1 MDKHYDPKAVEAKWY
16 PRWENGGAFK
26 PSGKGAPYSVVIP
39 PPNVTGILHMGHA
52 LNDTIQDV
60 LVRWHRMRGDDT
72 LWVPGTDHAGIA
84 TQNVVEK
91 ALRKEGKRRQDLGRE
106 AFVERVWEW
115 KKQYGGTIVR
125 QLRALGCSCDWSHE
139 RFTMD
144 EGLSRAVA
152 QVFTKL
158 YDEGLIYRGNYIVN
172 WCPRCGTALADD
184 EVEHE
189 PNHGHLW
196 YVRYPVVGSALG
208 TKGEAYKDYVMVA
221 TTRPETLPGDTA
233 VAVNPKDERYAH
245 LVGKTVVLPLTGRE
259 IPVIADDYVE
269 REFGTGIVKITPAHD
284 PNDFQVGKRHGLEE
298 INIMNGDG
306 TMNALAGEAY
316 AGLDRF
322 ACREKIVSDLE
333 AGGFLDRTE
342 DYDNQVG
349 HCYRCHT
356 VVESRLSPQWFVKM
370 KPLAEAAVEAVKSGK
385 IVFTPKRYENTYF
398 NWMENIRDWCIS
410 RQIWWG
416 HRIPVY
422 TCGEC
427 KHEWAA
433 PEKPA
438 ECPHCH
444 APAEKITQDPDVLDT
459 WFSSWLWPFSTLG
472 WPDKTADLARYYPT
486 ADLCTAPDII
496 FFWVARMIMAG
507 CKFMGDVPFRNVNF
521 HGVVRDAQ
529 GRKMSK
535 SLGNSLDPLEIIEK
549 YSADALRFTLMQT
562 TSPGID
568 VFISMDKFEL
578 GRNFGTKLW
587 NAARFLQMHAAKVE
601 GFSFR
606 EAWKASRQDTLLRTA
621 ASATPAP
628 APGCPAATTSR
639 GCGLSVDDRHILA
652 TCDEAI
658 KAMDAALAGYRF
670 QDAALAV
677 YDFVWSQ
684 FCDWYLEE
692 AKRDLYGD
700 DPARRAQVVGI
711 LADVFGRALRMIHPF
726 MPFVTEE
733 IWHQLGYAVSDDET
747 ISHAP
752 WPRPYTDE
760 QRVAWGVTED
770 VRAYVNARHDLI
782 TAGRALRATV
792 SLAPSAKAAFVV
804 SAKTG
809 SDAARLRADADSLAT
824 FLGASGV
831 EVLVGETL
839 SGMPTADTALGTVG
853 LKLEGSVD
861 AEAEKKK
868 AQDDI
873 AKLEG
878 FLRTVEAKLG
888 NETFLSKAPPAIVE
902 QQKARKSEL
911 LADLERKR
919 ALLASLG
926 G

>member
-1 MDKHYDPKAVEAKWY
+1 
-16 PRWENGGAFK
+16 
-26 PSGKGAPYSVVIP
+26 
-39 PPNVTGILHMGHA
+39 
-52 LNDTIQDV
+52 
-60 LVRWHRMRGDDT
+60 
-72 LWVPGTDHAGIA
+72 
-84 TQNVVEK
+84 
-91 ALRKEGKRRQDLGRE
+91 
-106 AFVERVWEW
+106 
-115 KKQYGGTIVR
+115 
-125 QLRALGCSCDWSHE
+125 
-139 RFTMD
+139 MD

-152 QVFTKL
+152 EVFTEMYEKDL
-158 YDEGLIYRGNYIVN
+158 VYRGNYIVN

-184 EVEHE
+184 EIEHE

-208 TKGEAYKDYVMVA
+208 VKGEAYKDYIMVA

-233 VAVNPKDERYAH
+233 VAVNPKDERYLH
-245 LVGKTVVLPLTGRE
+245 LHGKTVILPLTGRE
-259 IPVIADDYVE
+259 IPVLPDDYVE

-284 PNDFQVGKRHGLEE
+284 PNDFLVGKRHGLEE

-306 TMNALAGEAY
+306 TMNELAGAAY

-322 ACREKIVSDLE
+322 ACRERIVADLD
-333 AGGFLDRTE
+333 AGGFLDHVE

-356 VVESRLSPQWFVKM
+356 VVESRLSKQWFVRM
-370 KPLAEAAVEAVKSGK
+370 KPLAEKAMEVVRDGR

-422 TCGEC
+422 TCEC
-427 KHEWAA
+427 GHEWAA
-433 PEKPA
+433 TEKPTV
-438 ECPHCH
+438 CPKCG
-444 APAEKITQDPDVLDT
+444 AGADRITQDPDVLDT

-472 WPDKTADLARYYPT
+472 WPDRTADLARYYPT
-486 ADLCTAPDII
+486 TDLCTAPDII

-507 CKFMGDVPFRNVNF
+507 CRFMGDVPFRNVVL

-535 SLGNSLDPLEIIEK
+535 SLGNSLDPLEIIGK

-568 VFISMDKFEL
+568 VFISMDKFEI
-578 GRNFGTKLW
+578 GRNFGTKIW
-587 NAARFLQMHAAKVE
+587 NAARFLQMHASKVE
-601 GFSFR
+601 GFSFAAYAGSPDGR
-606 EAWKASRQDTLLRTA
+606 APSRPSESA
-621 ASATPAP
+621 AS
-628 APGCPAATTSR
+628 
-639 GCGLSVDDRHILA
+639 LSLDDRHILA
-652 TCDEAI
+652 TADAALA
-658 KAMDAALAGYRF
+658 AMDTALAGYRF

-711 LADVFGRALRMIHPF
+711 LAEVFGRALRMIHPF

-733 IWHQLGYAVSDDET
+733 IWHQLGYATSDEET

-752 WPRPYTDE
+752 WPTPFTAE
-760 QRVAWGVTED
+760 EKAAWGIDED

-782 TAGRALRATV
+782 TAGRALRSSISA
-792 SLAPSAKAAFVV
+792 LKPSDKVAFVV
-804 SAKTG
+804 SAKTAG
-809 SDAARLRADADSLAT
+809 AAARLRAETESLAG

-831 EVLVGETL
+831 EVLEGETL
-839 SGMPTADTALGTVG
+839 SGMPAADTALGTIA

-868 AQDDI
+868 AQDEI

-888 NETFLSKAPPAIVE
+888 NETFLSKAPPSSSSRRP
-902 QQKARKSEL
+902 ARRSSSPTSP
-911 LADLERKR
+911 ASAPSSPPSASPTDRRSAKR
-919 ALLASLG
+919 
-926 G
+926 

>member
-16 PRWENGGAFK
+16 PIWESSGAFK
-26 PSGKGAPYSVVIP
+26 PCGKGRPYSVVIP

-72 LWVPGTDHAGIA
+72 LWIPGTDHAGIA

-106 AFVERVWEW
+106 AFIERVWQW
-115 KKQYGGTIVR
+115 KRQYGGTIVH

-152 QVFTKL
+152 QVFTRL
-158 YDEGLIYRGNYIVN
+158 YNEGLVYRGNYIVN

-189 PNHGHLW
+189 PHHGHLW
-196 YVRYPVVGSALG
+196 YVRYPVAGSEPG
-208 TKGEAYKDYVMVA
+208 VRGEAFKDYIVVA

-245 LVGKTVVLPLTGRE
+245 LRGKTVVLPLSGRL
-259 IPVIADDYVE
+259 IPVIEDDYVE

-284 PNDFQVGKRHGLEE
+284 ANDFQVGKRHGLQE
-298 INIMNGDG
+298 INIMEGDG
-306 TMNALAGEAY
+306 TMNALAGAAY

-322 ACREKIVSDLE
+322 ECRERIVEDLE
-333 AGGFLDRTE
+333 KGGFLDHVE

-356 VVESRLSPQWFVKM
+356 VVDSRLSPQWFVKM
-370 KPLAEAAVEAVKSGK
+370 KPLAEVASEAVRSGK

-398 NWMENIRDWCIS
+398 NWMDGIRDWCIS

-422 TCGEC
+422 TCACG
-427 KHEWAA
+427 HEWAA
-433 PEKPA
+433 AEKPTV
-438 ECPHCH
+438 CPKCG
-444 APAEKITQDPDVLDT
+444 APSEKITQDPDVLDT

-472 WPDKTADLARYYPT
+472 WPDRTDDLARYYPT

-568 VFISMDKFEL
+568 VFISMDKFEI
-578 GRNFGTKLW
+578 GRNFGTKIW
-587 NAARFLQMHAAKVE
+587 NAARFIQMHALKVD
-601 GFSFR
+601 GFSF
-606 EAWKASRQDTLLRTA
+606 AAFNGSSA
-621 ASATPAP
+621 ASPLRQE
-628 APGCPAATTSR
+628 AAS
-639 GCGLSVDDRHILA
+639 LSLDDRHILA
-652 TCDEAI
+652 TADAALA
-658 KAMDAALAGYRF
+658 AMDAALAGYRF
-670 QDAALAV
+670 QDAALAA

-692 AKRDLYGD
+692 AKRALYGD
-700 DPARRAQVVGI
+700 DEARRDQVVRI
-711 LADVFGRALRMIHPF
+711 LADVFGRALRMVHPF

-733 IWHQLGYAVSDDET
+733 IWHQLGYAASDAET

-752 WPRPYTDE
+752 WPTAYTAE
-760 QRVAWGVTED
+760 QRAAWGLDEET
-770 VRAYVNARHDLI
+770 RAYVNARHELV
-782 TAGRALRATV
+782 TAGRALRAAV
-792 SLAPSAKAAFVV
+792 SSIRPSDKPGFVV
-804 SAKTG
+804 VPKTAEA
-809 SDAARLRADADSLAT
+809 AARLRSETESLSG
-824 FLGASGV
+824 FLGASAV
-831 EVLVGETL
+831 EILEGATL
-839 SGMPTADTALGTVG
+839 TGMPSSDTSLGTIA
-853 LKLEGSVD
+853 LKLSGSVD

-868 AQDDI
+868 TGDEI

-878 FLRTVEAKLG
+878 FLRTVEAKLS

-902 QQKARKSEL
+902 QQRARKAEL
-911 LADLERKR
+911 LDDLARKR
-919 ALLASLG
+919 ALLSSLG
-926 G
+926 

>member
-16 PRWENGGAFK
+16 PIWENTGAFK
-26 PSGKGAPYSVVIP
+26 PSGRGKPYSVVIP

-115 KKQYGGTIVR
+115 KKQYGGTIVK

-152 QVFTKL
+152 EVFTEMYEKDL
-158 YDEGLIYRGNYIVN
+158 VYRGNYIVN

-184 EVEHE
+184 EIEHE

-208 TKGEAYKDYVMVA
+208 VKGEAYKDYIMVA

-233 VAVNPKDERYAH
+233 VAVNPKDERYLH
-245 LVGKTVVLPLTGRE
+245 LHGKTVILPLTGRE
-259 IPVIADDYVE
+259 IPVLPDDYVE
-269 REFGTGIVKITPAHD
+269 REFGTGIVKITPARGDQHHERRRHD
-284 PNDFQVGKRHGLEE
+284 ERARRRRLRRPRPLRVPREDRRRPRRRRLPRPRRGLRQPGRPLLPLPHRRRVPPLQAVVRPHEAPRRE
-298 INIMNGDG
+298 GDG
-306 TMNALAGEAY
+306 GRA
-316 AGLDRF
+316 R
-322 ACREKIVSDLE
+322 RP
-333 AGGFLDRTE
+333 
-342 DYDNQVG
+342 
-349 HCYRCHT
+349 H
-356 VVESRLSPQWFVKM
+356 RLHP
-370 KPLAEAAVEAVKSGK
+370 
-385 IVFTPKRYENTYF
+385 
-398 NWMENIRDWCIS
+398 S

-422 TCGEC
+422 TCEC
-427 KHEWAA
+427 GHEWAA
-433 PEKPA
+433 TEKPTV
-438 ECPHCH
+438 CPKCG
-444 APAEKITQDPDVLDT
+444 AGADRITQDPDVLDT

-472 WPDKTADLARYYPT
+472 WPDRTADLARYYPT
-486 ADLCTAPDII
+486 TDLCTAPDII

-507 CKFMGDVPFRNVNF
+507 CRFMGDVPFRNVVL

-535 SLGNSLDPLEIIEK
+535 SLGNSLDPLEIIGK

-568 VFISMDKFEL
+568 VFISMDKFEI
-578 GRNFGTKLW
+578 GRNFGTKIW
-587 NAARFLQMHAAKVE
+587 NAARFLQMHASKVE
-601 GFSFR
+601 GFSFAAYAGSPDGR
-606 EAWKASRQDTLLRTA
+606 APSRPSESA
-621 ASATPAP
+621 AA
-628 APGCPAATTSR
+628 
-639 GCGLSVDDRHILA
+639 LSLDDRHILA
-652 TCDEAI
+652 TADAALA
-658 KAMDAALAGYRF
+658 AMDTALAGYRF

-711 LADVFGRALRMIHPF
+711 LAEVFGRALRMIHPF

-733 IWHQLGYAVSDDET
+733 IWHQLGYATSDEET

-752 WPRPYTDE
+752 WPTPFTAE
-760 QRVAWGVTED
+760 EKAAWGIDED

-782 TAGRALRATV
+782 TAGRALRSSITA
-792 SLAPSAKAAFVV
+792 LKPSDKVAFVV
-804 SAKTG
+804 SAKT
-809 SDAARLRADADSLAT
+809 AEATARLRAETESLAG

-831 EVLVGETL
+831 EVLEGETL
-839 SGMPTADTALGTVG
+839 SGMPAADTALGTIA

-861 AEAEKKK
+861 AEAEKRK
-868 AQDDI
+868 AQDEI

-888 NETFLSKAPPAIVE
+888 NETFLSKAPAAIVE
-902 QQKARKSEL
+902 QQKARKEEL
-911 LADLERKR
+911 LADLARKR

-926 G
+926 

>member
-1 MDKHYDPKAVEAKWY
+1 MDKHYDPKAIEAKWY
-16 PRWENGGAFK
+16 PWWEQTGKFK
-26 PSGKGAPYSVVIP
+26 PSGKGTPWSMVIP

-60 LVRWHRMRGDDT
+60 LARWHRMQGRDV

-91 ALRKEGKRRQDLGRE
+91 ALRKEGKRRQDLGRD
-106 AFVERVWEW
+106 AFIERVWQW
-115 KKQYGGTIVR
+115 RKQYGGTIVR

-152 QVFTKL
+152 QVFTQM
-158 YDEGLIYRGNYIVN
+158 YDEGLVYRGNYIVN

-196 YVRYPVVGSALG
+196 YVRYPVVGSAAG
-208 TKGEAYKDYVMVA
+208 VRGEAYRDYVMVA

-284 PNDFQVGKRHGLEE
+284 PNDFQVGKRHGLAE

-306 TMNALAGEAY
+306 TMNELAGAAY

-322 ACREKIVSDLE
+322 ACREKIVADLQ

-356 VVESRLSPQWFVKM
+356 VVESRLSPQWFVRM
-370 KPLAEAAVEAVKSGK
+370 KPLAEKAVEAVRSGT
-385 IVFTPKRYENTYF
+385 IRFTPKRYENTYF

-422 TCGEC
+422 TCSCG
-427 KHEWAA
+427 HEWAA
-433 PEKPA
+433 PEKPTV
-438 ECPHCH
+438 CPKCG
-444 APAEKITQDPDVLDT
+444 AGADRITQDPDVLDT

-472 WPDKTADLARYYPT
+472 WPDHTADLARYYPT

-507 CKFMGDVPFRNVNF
+507 CKFMGDVPFHNVVL
-521 HGVVRDAQ
+521 HGVVRDAL

-568 VFISMDKFEL
+568 VFISMDKFEI

-587 NAARFLQMHAAKVE
+587 NAARFIQLHASKLP
-601 GFSFR
+601 GFSF
-606 EAWKASRQDTLLRTA
+606 ADFASKGVEPA
-621 ASATPAP
+621 GHGPAGGAP
-628 APGCPAATTSR
+628 APS
-639 GCGLSVDDRHILA
+639 SSDRHILA
-652 TCDEAI
+652 TA
-658 KAMDAALAGYRF
+658 DAALAAVDAALAAYRF
-670 QDAALAV
+670 QDAALAL

-684 FCDWYLEE
+684 FCDWYLED
-692 AKRDLYGD
+692 AKRDLYGAD
-700 DPARRAQVVGI
+700 DARRAQVVRI

-733 IWHQLGYAVSDDET
+733 IWHQMGYGSAEES
-747 ISHAP
+747 ISLAP
-752 WPRPYTDE
+752 WPTPYPAE
-760 QRVAWGVTED
+760 FRAAWGASDE
-770 VRAYVNARHDLI
+770 VRAFVNARHDLV
-782 TAGRALRATV
+782 TAGRALRSAAGVPAT
-792 SLAPSAKAAFVV
+792 AKAAYAVH
-804 SAKTG
+804 AKTLA
-809 SDAARLRADADSLAT
+809 DADRLRADADVLAAALNASSLDI
-824 FLGASGV
+824 ASDAP
-831 EVLVGETL
+831 L
-839 SGMPTADTALGTVG
+839 SGMPTAETPLGTVG
-853 LKLEGSVD
+853 LRLEGLVD
-861 AEAEKKK
+861 AAAEKAK
-868 AQDDI
+868 AEEEI
-873 AKLEG
+873 AKLRK
-878 FLRTVEAKLG
+878 FLATVEAKLS
-888 NETFLSKAPPAIVE
+888 NETFLSKAPPAIVR
-902 QQKARKSEL
+902 QQQDRKAEL
-911 LADLERKR
+911 LADIARQEQRLA
-919 ALLASLG
+919 ALS
-926 G
+926 

>member
-16 PRWENGGAFK
+16 PIWENTGAFK
-26 PSGKGAPYSVVIP
+26 PSGRGKPYSVVIP

-115 KKQYGGTIVR
+115 RKQYGGTIVR

-152 QVFTKL
+152 QVFTRL

-208 TKGEAYKDYVMVA
+208 VKGVAYQDYVMVA

-233 VAVNPKDERYAH
+233 VAVNPKDERYLH
-245 LVGKTVVLPLTGRE
+245 LHGKTVVLPLTGRE
-259 IPVIADDYVE
+259 IPVLPDDYVE

-284 PNDFQVGKRHGLEE
+284 PNDFLVGKRHGLEE

-306 TMNALAGEAY
+306 TMNELAGAAY

-322 ACREKIVSDLE
+322 ACRERIVADLE
-333 AGGFLDRTE
+333 AGGFLDHVE

-370 KPLAEAAVEAVKSGK
+370 KPLAVAAIDAVRTGK

-416 HRIPVY
+416 HRTPVY
-422 TCGEC
+422 TCACG
-427 KHEWAA
+427 HEWAA

-438 ECPHCH
+438 VCPKCG
-444 APAEKITQDPDVLDT
+444 AGADKITQDPDVLDT

-472 WPDKTADLARYYPT
+472 WPDKTADLAKFYPT

-535 SLGNSLDPLEIIEK
+535 SLGNSLDPLEIIGK

-568 VFISMDKFEL
+568 VFISMDKFEI
-578 GRNFGTKLW
+578 GRNFGTKIW
-587 NAARFLQMHAAKVE
+587 NAARFLQMHASKVP
-601 GFSFR
+601 GFSFAAYAGSPDGR
-606 EAWKASRQDTLLRTA
+606 APSRPSESAGTA
-621 ASATPAP
+621 
-628 APGCPAATTSR
+628 
-639 GCGLSVDDRHILA
+639 LSLDDRHILA
-652 TCDEAI
+652 TA
-658 KAMDAALAGYRF
+658 DAALAAMDTALSGYRF

-711 LADVFGRALRMIHPF
+711 LAEVFGRALRMIHPF

-733 IWHQLGYAVSDDET
+733 IWHQLGYATSDEET

-752 WPRPYTDE
+752 WPAPFTAE
-760 QRVAWGVTED
+760 EKAAWGIDED

-782 TAGRALRATV
+782 TAGRALRSSITA
-792 SLAPSAKAAFVV
+792 LKPSDKVAFVV
-804 SAKTG
+804 SAKTAEA
-809 SDAARLRADADSLAT
+809 AARLRAETESLAG

-831 EVLVGETL
+831 EVLEGETL
-839 SGMPTADTALGTVG
+839 SGMPAADTALGTIA
-853 LKLEGSVD
+853 LRLEGSID

-868 AQDDI
+868 AQEEI

-888 NETFLSKAPPAIVE
+888 NETFLSKAPAAIVE
-902 QQKARKSEL
+902 QQKARKEEL
-911 LADLERKR
+911 LADLARKR

-926 G
+926 

>member
-16 PRWENGGAFK
+16 PIWENTGAFK
-26 PSGKGAPYSVVIP
+26 PSGQGKPYSVVIP

-152 QVFTKL
+152 EVFTEMYEKDL
-158 YDEGLIYRGNYIVN
+158 VYRGNYIVN

-184 EVEHE
+184 EIEHE

-208 TKGEAYKDYVMVA
+208 VKGEAYKDYIMVA

-233 VAVNPKDERYAH
+233 VAVNPKDERYLH
-245 LVGKTVVLPLTGRE
+245 LHGKTVILPLTGRE
-259 IPVIADDYVE
+259 IPVLPDDYVE

-284 PNDFQVGKRHGLEE
+284 PNDFLVGKRHGLEE

-306 TMNALAGEAY
+306 TMNELAGAAY

-322 ACREKIVSDLE
+322 ACRERIVADLD
-333 AGGFLDRTE
+333 AGGFLDHVE

-356 VVESRLSPQWFVKM
+356 VVESRLSKQWFVRM
-370 KPLAEAAVEAVKSGK
+370 KPLAEKAMEVVRDGR

-422 TCGEC
+422 TCEC
-427 KHEWAA
+427 GHEWAA
-433 PEKPA
+433 TEKPTV
-438 ECPHCH
+438 CPKCG
-444 APAEKITQDPDVLDT
+444 AGADKITQDPDVLDT

-472 WPDKTADLARYYPT
+472 WPDRTADLARYYPT
-486 ADLCTAPDII
+486 TDLCTAPDII

-507 CKFMGDVPFRNVNF
+507 CRFMGDVPFRNVVL

-535 SLGNSLDPLEIIEK
+535 SLGNSLDPLEIIGK

-568 VFISMDKFEL
+568 VFISMDKFEI
-578 GRNFGTKLW
+578 GRNFGTKIW
-587 NAARFLQMHAAKVE
+587 NAARFLQMHASKVE
-601 GFSFR
+601 GFSFAAFR
-606 EAWKASRQDTLLRTA
+606 GEGEAVGGTGARHSSLVTRHSPSDSE
-621 ASATPAP
+621 ASA
-628 APGCPAATTSR
+628 
-639 GCGLSVDDRHILA
+639 LSLDDRHILA
-652 TCDEAI
+652 TADAALA
-658 KAMDAALAGYRF
+658 AMDTALAGYRF

-711 LADVFGRALRMIHPF
+711 LAEVFGRALRMIHPF

-733 IWHQLGYAVSDDET
+733 IWHQLGYATSDEET

-752 WPRPYTDE
+752 WPTPFTAE
-760 QRVAWGVTED
+760 QKAAWGIDED

-782 TAGRALRATV
+782 TAGRALRSSISA
-792 SLAPSAKAAFVV
+792 LKPSDKVAFVV
-804 SAKTG
+804 SAKTAG
-809 SDAARLRADADSLAT
+809 AAARLRAETESLAG

-831 EVLVGETL
+831 EVLEGETL
-839 SGMPTADTALGTVG
+839 SGMPAADTALGTIA

-868 AQDDI
+868 AQDEI

-888 NETFLSKAPPAIVE
+888 NETFLSKAPAAIVE
-902 QQKARKSEL
+902 QQKARKEEL
-911 LADLERKR
+911 LADLARKR

-926 G
+926 

>member
-16 PRWENGGAFK
+16 PIWENSGAFK

-115 KKQYGGTIVR
+115 RKQYGGTIVR

-152 QVFTKL
+152 QVFTRL

-208 TKGEAYKDYVMVA
+208 VKGVAYQDYVMVA

-233 VAVNPKDERYAH
+233 VAVNPKDERYLH
-245 LVGKTVVLPLTGRE
+245 LHGKTVVLPLTGRE
-259 IPVIADDYVE
+259 IPVLPDDYVE

-284 PNDFQVGKRHGLEE
+284 PNDFLVGKRHGLEE

-306 TMNALAGEAY
+306 TMNELAGAAY

-322 ACREKIVSDLE
+322 TCREKIVADLD
-333 AGGFLDRTE
+333 AGGFLDHVE

-370 KPLAEAAVEAVKSGK
+370 KPLAVAAIDAVRTGK

-422 TCGEC
+422 TCACG
-427 KHEWAA
+427 HEWAA

-438 ECPHCH
+438 VCPKCG
-444 APAEKITQDPDVLDT
+444 AGADKITQDPDVLDT

-472 WPDKTADLARYYPT
+472 WPDKTADLAKFYPT

-535 SLGNSLDPLEIIEK
+535 SLGNSLDPLEIIGK

-568 VFISMDKFEL
+568 VFISMDKFEI
-578 GRNFGTKLW
+578 GRNFGTKIW
-587 NAARFLQMHAAKVE
+587 NAARFLQMHASKVE
-601 GFSFR
+601 GFSFADYAGSPDGR
-606 EAWKASRQDTLLRTA
+606 APSRPSESAGTA
-621 ASATPAP
+621 
-628 APGCPAATTSR
+628 
-639 GCGLSVDDRHILA
+639 LSLDDRHILA
-652 TCDEAI
+652 TADAALA
-658 KAMDAALAGYRF
+658 AMDAALAGYRF
-670 QDAALAV
+670 QDAALAA

-733 IWHQLGYAVSDDET
+733 IWHQLGYATSDEET

-752 WPRPYTDE
+752 WPQPFTAE
-760 QRVAWGVTED
+760 EKAAWGIDED
-770 VRAYVNARHDLI
+770 VRAYVNDRHDLI
-782 TAGRALRATV
+782 TAGRAVRA
-792 SLAPSAKAAFVV
+792 SISAIKPSDKVAFVV
-804 SAKTG
+804 SAKTAE
-809 SDAARLRADADSLAT
+809 AATRLRAETESLAG
-824 FLGASGV
+824 FLGASSV
-831 EVLVGETL
+831 EVRCGETL
-839 SGMPTADTALGTVG
+839 SGMPSADSALGTIA

-861 AEAEKKK
+861 AEAERKKT
-868 AQDDI
+868 QDEI
-873 AKLEG
+873 ARLEG

-888 NETFLSKAPPAIVE
+888 NETFLSKAPAAIVN
-902 QQKARKSEL
+902 QQKARKAEL

-926 G
+926 

>member
-16 PRWENGGAFK
+16 PIWENSGAFK
-26 PSGKGAPYSVVIP
+26 PSGKGRPYSVVIP

-72 LWVPGTDHAGIA
+72 LWIPGTDHAGIA

-106 AFVERVWEW
+106 AFVQRVWEW

-152 QVFTKL
+152 QVFTRL
-158 YDEGLIYRGNYIVN
+158 YDEGLVYRGNYIVN

-196 YVRYPVVGSALG
+196 YVRYPVVGSAAG
-208 TKGEAYKDYVMVA
+208 VNGEAYKDYIMVA

-233 VAVNPKDERYAH
+233 VAVNPKDERYLH
-245 LVGKTVVLPLTGRE
+245 LHGKTVILPLTGRE
-259 IPVIADDYVE
+259 IPVLPDDYVE

-284 PNDFQVGKRHGLEE
+284 PNDFLVGKRHGLAE

-306 TMNALAGEAY
+306 TMNDLAGAAY

-322 ACREKIVSDLE
+322 ECRERIVNDLE
-333 AGGFLDRTE
+333 SGGFLDHVE

-370 KPLAEAAVEAVKSGK
+370 KPLAEPALEAVKSGK
-385 IVFTPKRYENTYF
+385 IAFTPKRYENTYF
-398 NWMENIRDWCIS
+398 NWMEGIRDWCIS

-422 TCGEC
+422 YCECG
-427 KHEWAA
+427 HEWAA
-433 PEKPA
+433 AEKP
-438 ECPHCH
+438 ERCPKCG
-444 APAEKITQDPDVLDT
+444 ADASKITQDPDVLDT

-472 WPDKTADLARYYPT
+472 WPDSTDDLARYYPT

-507 CKFMGDVPFRNVNF
+507 CKFMGEVPFRNVNF

-535 SLGNSLDPLEIIEK
+535 SLGNSLDPLEIIGK

-568 VFISMDKFEL
+568 VFISMDKFEI
-578 GRNFGTKLW
+578 GRNFGTKIW
-587 NAARFLQMHAAKVE
+587 NAARFIQMHAGKIP
-601 GFSFR
+601 GFSF
-606 EAWKASRQDTLLRTA
+606 A
-621 ASATPAP
+621 AHSGSNPGDAAGAAP
-628 APGCPAATTSR
+628 ER
-639 GCGLSVDDRHILA
+639 LSPDDRHILA
-652 TCDEAI
+652 TADAALA
-658 KAMDAALAGYRF
+658 AMDAALAGYRF

-684 FCDWYLEE
+684 LCDWYLEV
-692 AKRDLYGD
+692 AKRDLYGAD
-700 DPARRAQVVGI
+700 DARRAQVVAI

-733 IWHQLGYAVSDDET
+733 IWHQLGYATSET
-747 ISHAP
+747 DSISHAP
-752 WPRPYTDE
+752 WPEPMSGELR
-760 QRVAWGVTED
+760 AALGVTEEI
-770 VRAYVNARHDLI
+770 RSYVNARHDLI
-782 TAGRALRATV
+782 TAGRAVRAGI
-792 SLAPSAKAAFVV
+792 SALKPSDKPAFVV
-804 SAKTG
+804 SAKTPE
-809 SDAARLRADADSLAT
+809 AAIRLKEEAELLAG
-824 FLGASGV
+824 FLGASSV
-831 EVLVGETL
+831 EILSGEHL
-839 SGMPTADTALGTVG
+839 SGMPTADTALGTIG
-853 LKLEGSVD
+853 LKLSGSID
-861 AEAEKKK
+861 AEAERKK
-868 AQDDI
+868 ARDEI

-878 FLRTVEAKLG
+878 FLRTVEAKLS
-888 NETFLSKAPPAIVE
+888 NETFLGKAPPAIVA
-902 QQKARKSEL
+902 QQKARREEL
-911 LADLERKR
+911 LADLARKR
-919 ALLASLG
+919 AVLASLS
-926 G
+926 

>member
-16 PRWENGGAFK
+16 PIWENTGAFK
-26 PSGKGAPYSVVIP
+26 PSGQGKPYSVVIP

-152 QVFTKL
+152 EVFTEMYEKDL
-158 YDEGLIYRGNYIVN
+158 VYRGNYIVN

-184 EVEHE
+184 EIEHE

-196 YVRYPVVGSALG
+196 YVRYPVVGSELG
-208 TKGEAYKDYVMVA
+208 VKGEAYQDYIMVA

-233 VAVNPKDERYAH
+233 VAVNPKDERYLH
-245 LVGKTVVLPLTGRE
+245 LHGKTVVLPLTGRE
-259 IPVIADDYVE
+259 IPVLPDDYVE

-284 PNDFQVGKRHGLEE
+284 PNDFLVGKRHGLEE

-306 TMNALAGEAY
+306 TMNELAGAAY

-322 ACREKIVSDLE
+322 ACRERIVADLD
-333 AGGFLDRTE
+333 AGGFLDHVE

-356 VVESRLSPQWFVKM
+356 VVESRLSKQWFVRM
-370 KPLAEAAVEAVKSGK
+370 KPLAEKAMEVVRDGR

-422 TCGEC
+422 TCEC
-427 KHEWAA
+427 GHEWAA
-433 PEKPA
+433 TEKPTA
-438 ECPHCH
+438 CPKCG
-444 APAEKITQDPDVLDT
+444 AGADKITQDPDVLDT

-472 WPDKTADLARYYPT
+472 WPDRTADLARYYPT
-486 ADLCTAPDII
+486 TDLCTAPDII

-507 CKFMGDVPFRNVNF
+507 CRFMGDVPFRNVVL

-535 SLGNSLDPLEIIEK
+535 SLGNSLDPLEIIGK

-568 VFISMDKFEL
+568 VFISMDKFEI
-578 GRNFGTKLW
+578 GRNFGTKIW
-587 NAARFLQMHAAKVE
+587 NAARFIQMHAQKVE
-601 GFSFR
+601 GFSFAAFAGEG
-606 EAWKASRQDTLLRTA
+606 EAGVKAAEHRSA
-621 ASATPAP
+621 AGSA
-628 APGCPAATTSR
+628 S
-639 GCGLSVDDRHILA
+639 LSLDDRHILA
-652 TCDEAI
+652 TADAALA
-658 KAMDAALAGYRF
+658 AMDTALAGYRF
-670 QDAALAV
+670 QDAALAA

-711 LADVFGRALRMIHPF
+711 LAEVFGRALRMIHPF

-733 IWHQLGYAVSDDET
+733 IWHQLGYATSDEET

-752 WPRPYTDE
+752 WPQPFTAE
-760 QRVAWGVTED
+760 EKAAWGIDED

-782 TAGRALRATV
+782 TAGRALRSSISA
-792 SLAPSAKAAFVV
+792 LKPSDKVAFVV
-804 SAKTG
+804 SAKTAEA
-809 SDAARLRADADSLAT
+809 AARLRAETESLAG

-831 EVLVGETL
+831 EVLEGETL
-839 SGMPTADTALGTVG
+839 SGMPAADTALGTIA

-868 AQDDI
+868 AQDEI

-888 NETFLSKAPPAIVE
+888 NETFLSKAPAAIVE
-902 QQKARKSEL
+902 QQKARKEEL
-911 LADLERKR
+911 LADLARKR

-926 G
+926 

>member
-16 PRWENGGAFK
+16 PLWESSGAFK
-26 PSGKGAPYSVVIP
+26 PRGGSKPYSVVIP

-152 QVFTKL
+152 QVFTRL
-158 YDEGLIYRGNYIVN
+158 YDEKLIYRGNYIVN

-208 TKGEAYKDYVMVA
+208 VKGEAYKDYIMVA

-233 VAVNPKDERYAH
+233 VAVNPKDERYLH
-245 LVGKTVVLPLTGRE
+245 LHGKTVVLPLTGRE
-259 IPVIADDYVE
+259 IPVLPDDYVE

-284 PNDFQVGKRHGLEE
+284 PNDFLVGKRHGLEE

-306 TMNALAGEAY
+306 TMNELAGEAY

-322 ACREKIVSDLE
+322 ACRERIVADLE
-333 AGGFLDRTE
+333 AGGFLDHVE

-370 KPLAEAAVEAVKSGK
+370 KPLAEAAIEAVRSGR

-422 TCGEC
+422 TCEC
-427 KHEWAA
+427 GHEWAA

-438 ECPHCH
+438 ACPKCG
-444 APAEKITQDPDVLDT
+444 AGAEKIAQDPDVLDT

-472 WPDKTADLARYYPT
+472 WPDRTADLARYYPT
-486 ADLCTAPDII
+486 TDLCTAPDII

-507 CKFMGDVPFRNVNF
+507 CKVMEDVPFRNVVL

-535 SLGNSLDPLEIIEK
+535 SLGNSLDPLEIIGK

-568 VFISMDKFEL
+568 VFISMDKFEI
-578 GRNFGTKLW
+578 GRNFGTKIW
-587 NAARFLQMHAAKVE
+587 NAARFLQMHASKVE
-601 GFSFR
+601 GFSF
-606 EAWKASRQDTLLRTA
+606 ADYAGGSGGCKPHVGAGTA
-621 ASATPAP
+621 
-628 APGCPAATTSR
+628 
-639 GCGLSVDDRHILA
+639 LSLDDRHILA
-652 TCDEAI
+652 TADAALA
-658 KAMDAALAGYRF
+658 AMDAALAGYRF

-711 LADVFGRALRMIHPF
+711 LAEVFGRALRMIHPF

-733 IWHQLGYAVSDDET
+733 IWHQLGYAASDGET

-752 WPRPYTDE
+752 WPAPFTAE
-760 QRVAWGVTED
+760 EKAAWGLTED

-782 TAGRALRATV
+782 TAGRALRS
-792 SLAPSAKAAFVV
+792 SLSAIKPSDKVAFVV
-804 SAKTG
+804 SAKTPET
-809 SDAARLRADADSLAT
+809 AARLRAETDSLAG

-831 EVLVGETL
+831 EVLEGGTL
-839 SGMPTADTALGTVG
+839 SGMPSADSALGTIA

-861 AEAEKKK
+861 AAAEKKK
-868 AQDDI
+868 TQDEI

-888 NETFLSKAPPAIVE
+888 NETFLSKAPAAIVE
-902 QQKARKSEL
+902 QQKARKEEL
-911 LADLERKR
+911 LADLARKR

-926 G
+926 

>member
-16 PRWENGGAFK
+16 PIWENSGAFR
-26 PSGKGAPYSVVIP
+26 PSGKGKPYSVVIP

-152 QVFTKL
+152 EVFTEMYEKDL
-158 YDEGLIYRGNYIVN
+158 VYRGNYIVN

-208 TKGEAYKDYVMVA
+208 VKGEAYKDYIMVA

-233 VAVNPKDERYAH
+233 VAVNPKDERYLH
-245 LVGKTVVLPLTGRE
+245 LHGKTVVLPLTGRE
-259 IPVIADDYVE
+259 IPVLPDDYVE

-284 PNDFQVGKRHGLEE
+284 PNDFLVGKRHGLEE

-306 TMNALAGEAY
+306 TMNELAGEAY

-322 ACREKIVSDLE
+322 ACRERIVADLE
-333 AGGFLDRTE
+333 AGGFLDHVE

-370 KPLAEAAVEAVKSGK
+370 KPLAEAAIEAVRSGR

-422 TCGEC
+422 TCEC
-427 KHEWAA
+427 GHEWAA

-438 ECPHCH
+438 ACPKCG
-444 APAEKITQDPDVLDT
+444 AGAEKIAQDPDVLDT

-472 WPDKTADLARYYPT
+472 WPDRTADLARYYPT
-486 ADLCTAPDII
+486 TDLCTAPDII

-507 CKFMGDVPFRNVNF
+507 CKVMEDVPFRNVVL

-535 SLGNSLDPLEIIEK
+535 SLGNSLDPLEIIGK

-568 VFISMDKFEL
+568 VFISMDKFEI
-578 GRNFGTKLW
+578 GRNFGTKIW
-587 NAARFLQMHAAKVE
+587 NAARFLQMHASKVE
-601 GFSFR
+601 GFSF
-606 EAWKASRQDTLLRTA
+606 ADYAGGSGGCKPHVGAGTA
-621 ASATPAP
+621 
-628 APGCPAATTSR
+628 
-639 GCGLSVDDRHILA
+639 LSLDDRHILA
-652 TCDEAI
+652 TADAALA
-658 KAMDAALAGYRF
+658 AMDAALAGYRF

-711 LADVFGRALRMIHPF
+711 LAEVFGRALRMIHPF

-733 IWHQLGYAVSDDET
+733 IWHQLGYAASDGET

-752 WPRPYTDE
+752 WPAPFTAE
-760 QRVAWGVTED
+760 EKAAWGLTED

-782 TAGRALRATV
+782 TAGRALRS
-792 SLAPSAKAAFVV
+792 SLSAIKPSDKVAFVV
-804 SAKTG
+804 SAKTPET
-809 SDAARLRADADSLAT
+809 AARLRAETDSLAG

-831 EVLVGETL
+831 EVLEGGTL
-839 SGMPTADTALGTVG
+839 SGMPSADSALGTIA

-861 AEAEKKK
+861 AAAEKKK
-868 AQDDI
+868 TQDEI

-888 NETFLSKAPPAIVE
+888 NETFLSKAPAAIVE
-902 QQKARKSEL
+902 QQKARKEEL
-911 LADLERKR
+911 LADLARKR

-926 G
+926 

>member
-1 MDKHYDPKAVEAKWY
+1 M
-16 PRWENGGAFK
+16 
-26 PSGKGAPYSVVIP
+26 
-39 PPNVTGILHMGHA
+39 
-52 LNDTIQDV
+52 
-60 LVRWHRMRGDDT
+60 
-72 LWVPGTDHAGIA
+72 
-84 TQNVVEK
+84 
-91 ALRKEGKRRQDLGRE
+91 
-106 AFVERVWEW
+106 
-115 KKQYGGTIVR
+115 
-125 QLRALGCSCDWSHE
+125 
-139 RFTMD
+139 
-144 EGLSRAVA
+144 
-152 QVFTKL
+152 
-158 YDEGLIYRGNYIVN
+158 
-172 WCPRCGTALADD
+172 
-184 EVEHE
+184 
-189 PNHGHLW
+189 
-196 YVRYPVVGSALG
+196 
-208 TKGEAYKDYVMVA
+208 
-221 TTRPETLPGDTA
+221 
-233 VAVNPKDERYAH
+233 
-245 LVGKTVVLPLTGRE
+245 
-259 IPVIADDYVE
+259 
-269 REFGTGIVKITPAHD
+269 KITPAHD
-284 PNDFQVGKRHGLEE
+284 PNDFLVGKRHGLEE

-306 TMNALAGEAY
+306 TMNELAGAAY

-322 ACREKIVSDLE
+322 ACRERIVADLD
-333 AGGFLDRTE
+333 AGGFLDHVE

-356 VVESRLSPQWFVKM
+356 VVESRLSKQWFVRM
-370 KPLAEAAVEAVKSGK
+370 KPLAEKAMEVVRDGR

-422 TCGEC
+422 TCACG
-427 KHEWAA
+427 HEWAA

-438 ECPHCH
+438 VCPKCG
-444 APAEKITQDPDVLDT
+444 AGADRIAQDPDVLDT

-486 ADLCTAPDII
+486 TDLCTAPDII

-535 SLGNSLDPLEIIEK
+535 SLGNSLDPLEIIGK

-568 VFISMDKFEL
+568 VFISMDKFEI
-578 GRNFGTKLW
+578 GRNFGTKIW
-587 NAARFLQMHAAKVE
+587 NAARFLQMHASKVA
-601 GFSFR
+601 GFSFAAYAGSPDGR
-606 EAWKASRQDTLLRTA
+606 APSRPSESA
-621 ASATPAP
+621 AA
-628 APGCPAATTSR
+628 
-639 GCGLSVDDRHILA
+639 LSLDDRHILA
-652 TCDEAI
+652 TADA
-658 KAMDAALAGYRF
+658 ALATMDTALAGYRF

-711 LADVFGRALRMIHPF
+711 LAEVFGRALRMIHPF

-733 IWHQLGYAVSDDET
+733 IWHQLGYATSDEET

-752 WPRPYTDE
+752 WPAPFTAE
-760 QRVAWGVTED
+760 EKAAWGIDED

-782 TAGRALRATV
+782 TAGRAVRA
-792 SLAPSAKAAFVV
+792 SISAIKPSDKVAFVV
-804 SAKTG
+804 SAKTAE
-809 SDAARLRADADSLAT
+809 AADRLRAETESLAG

-831 EVLVGETL
+831 EVLCGETL
-839 SGMPTADTALGTVG
+839 SGMPSADTALGTVA

-868 AQDDI
+868 AQEEI

-888 NETFLSKAPPAIVE
+888 NETFLGKAPAAIVE
-902 QQKARKSEL
+902 QQKARKEEL
-911 LADLERKR
+911 LADLARKR

-926 G
+926 